1 MMKIIDCEFH
11 YFLPELMEYL
21 STRNNSMRY
30 YPETK
35 TLEVRD
41 KLFAH
46 LGGVTNE
53 YPVIDELMNFG
64 AERIAVMDKNGI
76 DVGVMASSAALEE
89 LPEKEAIYFAQ
100 KSNDAVAEIINKY
113 PERFLGAAVLP
124 TPYVDAAI
132 KELERC
138 VKELGFKYWHTHSNY
153 KNEHLYE
160 EKYLPLLAKAEEL
173 GCAFYVHPQV
183 SDDKDM
189 KDMGYVYSSPGL
201 GFGLDAMKTSLRII
215 LNGTFDKFPNLR
227 MILGHLGEFF
237 PFILDRVDNRFKW
250 IRDDEVKMKHTVS
263 YYFKNKNVVVTT
275 SGNMSKPAFEC
286 TKKVLGIDSIIFGS
300 DYPYES
306 LSDMMKFMDSL
317 ELTEEEKEKVFHL
330 NAEKYILSK

>member
-1 MMKIIDCEFH
+1 MQK
-11 YFLPELMEYL
+11 
-21 STRNNSMRY
+21 
-30 YPETK
+30 
-35 TLEVRD
+35 
-41 KLFAH
+41 
-46 LGGVTNE
+46 
-53 YPVIDELMNFG
+53 
-64 AERIAVMDKNGI
+64 
-76 DVGVMASSAALEE
+76 
-89 LPEKEAIYFAQ
+89 
-100 KSNDAVAEIINKY
+100 KSNDAVAEIIKKY
-113 PERFLGAAVLP
+113 PNRFLGAAVLP
-124 TPYVDAAI
+124 TPYVDEAI

-153 KNEHLYE
+153 KTEHLYE

-173 GCAFYVHPQV
+173 GCAFYVHPQA

-227 MILGHLGEFF
+227 MILGHLGEYF
-237 PFILDRVDNRFKW
+237 PFVLDRVDNRFEW
-250 IRDDEVKMKHTVS
+250 IRDDEVKMKHPVS

-275 SGNMSKPAFEC
+275 
-286 TKKVLGIDSIIFGS
+286 SIIFGS

-306 LSDMMKFMDSL
+306 LSDMMKFMNSL

>member
-1 MMKIIDCEFH
+1 MKIIDCEFH

-21 STRNNSMRY
+21 STRNNSVRY

-41 KLFAH
+41 KLFAN

-53 YPVIDELMNFG
+53 SPVIDELMNFG

-173 GCAFYVHPQV
+173 
-183 SDDKDM
+183 
-189 KDMGYVYSSPGL
+189 
-201 GFGLDAMKTSLRII
+201 
-215 LNGTFDKFPNLR
+215 
-227 MILGHLGEFF
+227 
-237 PFILDRVDNRFKW
+237 
-250 IRDDEVKMKHTVS
+250 
-263 YYFKNKNVVVTT
+263 
-275 SGNMSKPAFEC
+275 
-286 TKKVLGIDSIIFGS
+286 
-300 DYPYES
+300 
-306 LSDMMKFMDSL
+306 
-317 ELTEEEKEKVFHL
+317 
-330 NAEKYILSK
+330 